1 MNKYQIFEVIGDGT
15 YGVVYKG
22 INTQTNEHVAI
33 KKLKDK
39 VSSWNKCL
47 ELNEV
52 RILRKL
58 NHVNIIK
65 LQEIIHERN
74 NEVSLIF
81 EYADIN
87 LYEYIRSFYKN
98 NEHIPEHKIR
108 SIIYQIISG
117 MHYLH
122 QQGIMHRDLKP
133 ENILIMRSTNQI
145 KIADFGTAK
154 EVPAFTGGVGVGVGA
169 LTDYVCT
176 RWYRAPEC
184 VLKSTEYNESID
196 VWAIA
201 CVMVELYNLKPLF
214 AGSSEFDQLDKIC
227 NVLGTPTYNE
237 WPDGFKYMQRLGM
250 SFPKCNKRD
259 IGSVVKNASDDAVE
273 LLKEILVWDWK
284 ERAKCSELLNH
295 RYFNN
300 GRPCSYSFMNKRN
313 DTSNNNSHSCGS
325 NRYSKYSKDSYNRV
339 NNSNSNHNESE
350 LVKNADG
357 YLKKMNY
364 WGATSSNTSVA
375 VVKRDPYVNVNN
387 LNFYFNRD
395 KIGNVVNYNN
405 NGNNGHSLG
414 TAKSFCPMMFG
425 NGGSNSKG
433 NTGSINKFSSLA
445 EHNIIMNRKFGR
457 NSSFN
462 PNTNSINDYKQYKPI
477 NFYGEPLGDNNN
489 MNRGRSNNPFM
500 MGSEK
505 MFDKPLLE
513 QMFPIGTHFNT
524 NLYV

>member
-58 NHVNIIK
+58 NHVNVIK
-65 LQEIIHERN
+65 LQEIVHERN

-98 NEHIPEHKIR
+98 NERIPEHKIR

-325 NRYSKYSKDSYNRV
+325 NRYSKYSKDSYSRV

-387 LNFYFNRD
+387 LNYYFNRD

-462 PNTNSINDYKQYKPI
+462 PNTNSINDYKQFKPI

-489 MNRGRSNNPFM
+489 INRGRSNNPFM

>member
-1 MNKYQIFEVIGDGT
+1 MNKYQIFEVIGDGS

-22 INTQTNEHVAI
+22 VNTQTNEHVAI

-58 NHVNIIK
+58 NHVNVIK
-65 LQEIIHERN
+65 LQEIVHERN
-74 NEVSLIF
+74 NEVNLIF

-98 NEHIPEHKIR
+98 NERIPEHKIR
-108 SIIYQIISG
+108 SIVYQIISG

-133 ENILIMRSTNQI
+133 ENILIMRNTNQI
-145 KIADFGTAK
+145 KIADFGTAR
-154 EVPAFTGGVGVGVGA
+154 EIPAFASSTTSSNA

-227 NVLGTPTYNE
+227 SVLGTPTYNE
-237 WPDGFKYMQRLGM
+237 WQDGFKYMQRLGM

-259 IGSVVKNASDDAVE
+259 IGSVVRNASDDAVE
-273 LLKEILVWDWK
+273 LLEKILVWDWK
-284 ERAKCSELLNH
+284 QRAKCSELLNH

-300 GRPCSYSFMNKRN
+300 GRSCSYSFMNKQN
-313 DTSNNNSHSCGS
+313 DNSNGGSSSSS
-325 NRYSKYSKDSYNRV
+325 NRYSKYSKDNYSRV
-339 NNSNSNHNESE
+339 NNSNETE

-364 WGATSSNTSVA
+364 WGATSNNASVT

-387 LNFYFNRD
+387 LNYYFNKD
-395 KIGNVVNYNN
+395 KIGNVINYNS
-405 NGNNGHSLG
+405 GNNGHSLG
-414 TAKSFCPMMFG
+414 TTKSFCPLMFG
-425 NGGSNSKG
+425 NGGSNSRG
-433 NTGSINKFSSLA
+433 NTISTNKFSSLA

-462 PNTNSINDYKQYKPI
+462 PNANSINDYKQFKPI
-477 NFYGEPLGDNNN
+477 NFYGEPLNDNN
-489 MNRGRSNNPFM
+489 MNRGRSNNNPFM
-500 MGSEK
+500 MRSEK
-505 MFDKPLLE
+505 MFNKPLLE